1 MQFSFDCF
9 VFIQAWHLWR
19 EGKAGELLDPSM
31 AGSCSPD
38 EALLCIHVG
47 LLCIQD
53 DPSKRPLMSS
63 VVSILENGSA
73 SGTSLLSLPTPNQ
86 PAYLAMMGE
95 KNSEL
100 ENSRNTMA
108 MTVIQGR

>member
-1 MQFSFDCF
+1 
-9 VFIQAWHLWR
+9 
-19 EGKAGELLDPSM
+19 
-31 AGSCSPD
+31 
-38 EALLCIHVG
+38 
-47 LLCIQD
+47 
-53 DPSKRPLMSS
+53 
-63 VVSILENGSA
+63 
-73 SGTSLLSLPTPNQ
+73 LLSLPMPNQ